1 MKVGNFVG
9 RIAVTLATSFMAT
22 QSAVAQNAGTVKLAY
37 SASLVGKQ
45 VAAGEYKVAWE
56 THSPEA
62 VVTLTQKKKMIAT
75 VSAKWV
81 DRDAKYETN
90 SVLYST
96 NPDGSYT
103 ILEMRFAGRKG
114 ALVFGE
120 DAPKSQLQPAKTSTL
135 SSASVTSTPAAQKI
149 QYLGK
154 PRVAAQSKTLAPS
167 DSTLL
172 KIMLMQQQA
181 QPTGP
186 AGWQSG
192 VKRPVY

>member
-1 MKVGNFVG
+1 MKVRSFVG
-9 RIAVTLATSFMAT
+9 RIAVTLATSLMAT
-22 QSAVAQNAGTVKLAY
+22 QFAVAQNAGTVKLAY

-45 VAAGEYKVAWE
+45 LAAGEYKVAWE

-62 VVTLTQKKKMIAT
+62 VVTLTQKKKVIAT
-75 VSAKWV
+75 VPGKWV
-81 DRDAKYETN
+81 ERETTYEAN
-90 SVLYST
+90 SVVYST

-120 DAPKSQLQPAKTSTL
+120 EAPKSQLLPAQTSTL
-135 SSASVTSTPAAQKI
+135 SSASASSNPASQTI
-149 QYLGK
+149 RYLGK
-154 PRVAAQSKTLAPS
+154 PHVAAQNKTLAPS

-172 KIMLMQQQA
+172 RIMLMQQQA

-186 AGWQSG
+186 AAWQSG
-192 VKRPVY
+192 AKRPVN

>member
-9 RIAVTLATSFMAT
+9 RLAVTLATSFMAT
-22 QSAVAQNAGTVKLAY
+22 QYAVAQNAGTVKLAY

-75 VSAKWV
+75 VPAKWV

-120 DAPKSQLQPAKTSTL
+120 EAPKSQLLPAKTSTL

-154 PRVAAQSKTLAPS
+154 PHVAPQTRPQDPL
-167 DSTLL
+167 DSWWS
-172 KIMLMQQQA
+172 LMQQA
-181 QPTGP
+181 QPTMP
-186 AGWQSG
+186 AGWQPG
-192 VKRPVY
+192 FKRPVY